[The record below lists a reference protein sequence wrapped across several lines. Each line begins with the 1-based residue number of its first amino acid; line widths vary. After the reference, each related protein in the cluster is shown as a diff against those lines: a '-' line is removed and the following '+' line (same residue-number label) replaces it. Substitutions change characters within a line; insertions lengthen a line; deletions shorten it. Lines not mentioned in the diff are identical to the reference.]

1 MQSISIQLFDTNWLA
16 LRETLRIQ
24 CICRAKLLID
34 TTHLPCCLP
43 CSYVTSPLAYSRQQ
57 KRINRYTYCIKL
69 FLSIFNS
76 TTKKL
81 SNLES
86 SFLIID
92 TSWKN
97 KTLIISTQTFRMV
110 TNLSKTF
117 LQTQSFFIVWNQ
129 KQMLFVLAKTGSRE
143 RKLLNFKRSSK
154 SFTQNTKPISNYI
167 YPL

>member
-1 MQSISIQLFDTNWLA
+1 MQSISIQLFDTNRLA
-16 LRETLRIQ
+16 LRETLHIQ

-43 CSYVTSPLAYSRQQ
+43 CNYVTSPLAYSRQQ

-97 KTLIISTQTFRMV
+97 KNLIISTQTFRIV

-117 LQTQSFFIVWNQ
+117 LQTQSFCHCL
-129 KQMLFVLAKTGSRE
+129 KSKTNAFR
-143 RKLLNFKRSSK
+143 LSK
-154 SFTQNTKPISNYI
+154 NRIQWKEVA
-167 YPL
+167 

>member
-97 KTLIISTQTFRMV
+97 KTAILSIKTFRMV
-110 TNLSKTF
+110 IKFCLKSMIFHCLK
-117 LQTQSFFIVWNQ
+117 WNANA
-129 KQMLFVLAKTGSRE
+129 FPH
-143 RKLLNFKRSSK
+143 RKNRIKGK
-154 SFTQNTKPISNYI
+154 EVA
-167 YPL
+167 